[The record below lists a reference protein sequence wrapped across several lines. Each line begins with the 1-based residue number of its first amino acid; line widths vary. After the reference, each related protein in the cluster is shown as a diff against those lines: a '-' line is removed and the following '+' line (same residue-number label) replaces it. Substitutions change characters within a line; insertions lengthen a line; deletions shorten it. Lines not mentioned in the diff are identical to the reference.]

1 MAGRLRVSRLSA
13 TLDRLRKWNIVLDGQ
28 VTGSV
33 SNGQTSDLLVE
44 CGTHAVSV
52 GHRWWASP
60 VRTFTVTDT
69 KTVEFV
75 CRPRPHPLIW
85 IPYGVASLY
94 RHDVFIVLERMQQA
108 RKSITSHARPDEGV
122 TPKSQ
127 GARATLEYRNED
139 IGPRWLSGGN

>member
-1 MAGRLRVSRLSA
+1 MAGRLRVSRLSGV
-13 TLDRLRKWNIVLDGQ
+13 LDRFRKWDIVLDGK
-28 VTGSV
+28 VRGSI

-44 CGTHAVSV
+44 CGTHTVSV

-75 CRPRPHPLIW
+75 CRPRPHPMIW

-94 RHDVFIVLERMQQA
+94 RHDLFIVLEPMPLQA
-108 RKSITSHARPDEGV
+108 KKSITSPARPDERADPNESNG
-122 TPKSQ
+122 
-127 GARATLEYRNED
+127 GARLWITERATSD
-139 IGPRWLSGGN
+139 PGS